1 MHLYFLNANSYFSE
15 IHCSK
20 MNTFF
25 SRDRISVVLLPC
37 IFIITV
43 VYYTIFVFGE
53 NFDDEFLQ
61 PFDATESTT
70 ATKDATNWNWTLF
83 AKHIPYSD
91 HNSSRWEQGENNAD
105 LNLILEDV
113 RRNFIAGKYKNVI
126 NNLRFA
132 ENLDNIACPIM
143 ISNSTEEKV
152 RAFPDAIGI
161 GFAKSGTGSLAM
173 LRHVSLSSPGFIR
186 SS

>member
-1 MHLYFLNANSYFSE
+1 MWNLETLFFILVNSYLSE

-43 VYYTIFVFGE
+43 VYYKIFVFGE
-53 NFDDEFLQ
+53 NFSDEFLQ
-61 PFDATESTT
+61 PFDAT
-70 ATKDATNWNWTLF
+70 KDVTNWNWTLF

>member
-1 MHLYFLNANSYFSE
+1 
-15 IHCSK
+15 

-25 SRDRISVVLLPC
+25 SRDRISVVLFPC

-43 VYYTIFVFGE
+43 VYYKILVFGE
-53 NFDDEFLQ
+53 TFSDEFLQ
-61 PFDATESTT
+61 PFDATESIA

-83 AKHIPYSD
+83 AKRIPYSD
-91 HNSSRWEQGENNAD
+91 HNSSRWEQGGNNVD

-186 SS
+186 CS